1 MGSSCPKL
9 VRVYSERIERKEY
22 PLPRE
27 PVPPK
32 KQQRL
37 SDATVAAELQK
48 VALHY
53 LIRQP
58 GNAYCNRIK
67 VNLNM
72 LNMTF
77 STNIAFLQSCSKGAP
92 HKHRS
97 NKFAVCYPKFISIQH
112 KVLLLNL
119 PCTFMFECF

>member
-77 STNIAFLQSCSKGAP
+77 STNIAFLQSCSHIRPLQFDSLIYGSAEQ
-92 HKHRS
+92 S
-97 NKFAVCYPKFISIQH
+97 FAFVK
-112 KVLLLNL
+112 
-119 PCTFMFECF
+119 